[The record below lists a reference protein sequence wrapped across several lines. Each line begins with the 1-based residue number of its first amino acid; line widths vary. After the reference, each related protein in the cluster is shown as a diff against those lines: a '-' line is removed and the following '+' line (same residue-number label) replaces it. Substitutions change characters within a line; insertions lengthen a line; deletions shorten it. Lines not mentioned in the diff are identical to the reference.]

1 MRRLRYNVA
10 TSLDGFIARTD
21 GTFDWIVEDPSI
33 DFAGLTSQ
41 FDAAV
46 MGRRTYEVMKR
57 LSPGTVLPGVKVY
70 VSSNTLAPA
79 DAPDAVIIPG
89 DPVETV
95 RALKMAEGKDIWL
108 FGGGVLFRALLDAG
122 LVDTVE
128 VALMPVLLSEGI
140 PVLPPG
146 AASPRLELTNV
157 TSLPASGIV
166 MLTYAVQAPQGA
178 PAPVK

>member
-21 GTFDWIVEDPSI
+21 GTFDWIIEDASI

-46 MGRRTYEVMKR
+46 MGRRTYEVMKQQ
-57 LSPGTVLPGVKVY
+57 GQAAALPGVKVY
-70 VSSNTLAPA
+70 VCSNTLTPG
-79 DAPDAVIIPG
+79 DAPDAVLIPG
-89 DPVETV
+89 DAVPTV
-95 RALKMAEGKDIWL
+95 RALKLAEGKDIWL

-128 VALMPVLLSEGI
+128 VAQMPVLLGAGI
-140 PVLPPG
+140 PMLPPG
-146 AASPRLELTNV
+146 AAAPRLELTGV

-166 MLTYAVQAPQGA
+166 MLTYAVHGPSAGSVA
-178 PAPVK
+178 